1 MALFGV
7 LHYRQLEK
15 WLLLKIVVA
24 RDHSDQV
31 HVKEPQSYT
40 KFTAMVTDILEDLGV
55 VASNFNALPQHLLVS
70 GKIHVGAYCPQLPV
84 GWASCVSRR
93 GESVSC
99 VCFRCFFRVLLWGFC
114 TRVQWVS
121 FPLWVSGLCDW
132 ESFTT
137 LTMRQRSSWS
147 MIWLCCCMVA
157 AIRHTRKSSHT
168 CQMRIAKE
176 FNWLSSVLQLNFCWR
191 SGHLRTSNSY
201 SHPTLTCE

>member
-1 MALFGV
+1 MHRQLEDDGPGFGRDIDTDVALFGV

-15 WLLLKIVVA
+15 WLLLKIVAV

-70 GKIHVGAYCPQLPV
+70 GKIHVGACCPQLPV

-99 VCFRCFFRVLLWGFC
+99 VCFRCFFPRLALGFLYAC
-114 TRVQWVS
+114 AVGVISAVGFW
-121 FPLWVSGLCDW
+121 
-132 ESFTT
+132 T
-137 LTMRQRSSWS
+137 LR
-147 MIWLCCCMVA
+147 L
-157 AIRHTRKSSHT
+157 
-168 CQMRIAKE
+168 
-176 FNWLSSVLQLNFCWR
+176 
-191 SGHLRTSNSY
+191 
-201 SHPTLTCE
+201 